1 MDFIPLAA
9 AVALIWKVVDFAR
22 FLRARDVDSSLT
34 QAVVWAVGT
43 GVAFLLAGTNWAGG
57 IVLGDVAMQD
67 MSWQSLLLVGLS
79 LGSTASA
86 FVDFKSAIDNTDSA
100 AIPRRAADVG
110 RKQKTPRARVRL
122 RTPMVVDRAQPENTP
137 HA

>member
-1 MDFIPLAA
+1 MDFLPLAA

-22 FLRARDVDSSLT
+22 FIRAKDVDSSLT
-34 QAVVWAVGT
+34 QAVVWVVGT
-43 GVAFLLAGTNWAGG
+43 AVTFLLAGTDWAGG
-57 IVLGDVAMQD
+57 IVLGDVALGL

-86 FVDFKSAIDNTDSA
+86 LVDFKTAIDNTDSA
-100 AIPRRAADVG
+100 AIPRRAADVA

-122 RTPMVVDRAQPENTP
+122 RNPMVVDRAAPEQP
-137 HA
+137 

>member
-1 MDFIPLAA
+1 MDFVPLAA

-22 FLRARDVDSSLT
+22 YLRAKDVDSSLT

-43 GVAFLLAGTNWAGG
+43 AVTFLLAGTNWAGS
-57 IVLGDVAMQD
+57 IVLGDVALGL

-86 FVDFKSAIDNTDSA
+86 LVDFKTAIDNTDSA
-100 AIPRRAADVG
+100 VVPRRAADVE
-110 RKQKTPRARVRL
+110 RKKRARVRL
-122 RTPMVVDRAQPENTP
+122 RNPIAVDRAASEPL
-137 HA
+137 